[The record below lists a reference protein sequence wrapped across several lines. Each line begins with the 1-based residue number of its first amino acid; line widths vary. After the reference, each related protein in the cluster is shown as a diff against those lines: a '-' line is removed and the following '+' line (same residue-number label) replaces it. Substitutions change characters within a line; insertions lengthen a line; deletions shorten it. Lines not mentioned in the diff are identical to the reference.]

1 MLGGF
6 PQNLHL
12 NVVVLLHSCH
22 LKKVS
27 TPFPASLDALVLLAH
42 SPAGQVI
49 STAYDSKNVPFF
61 GDHL

>member
-6 PQNLHL
+6 PQKLHL
-12 NVVVLLHSCH
+12 NEVVLHSFH

-49 STAYDSKNVPFF
+49 STVYDSKNVPFF